1 VLYLEILLSRVGGEQ
16 QDRPVASGNLKKS
29 VARILASASL
39 FSFVLCLLFT
49 SGCGVTL
56 NTVPLTV
63 QPNSISF
70 GDVAVGQSQMVTVT
84 VSNPGYTAVNV
95 SDIQSDDAAFAPT
108 GLASTIP
115 AGGTSTFKV
124 AFAPSASKSYSS
136 QILIASA
143 AGTTK
148 VPVSGS
154 GHQGG
159 SPNPPASKSTLSV
172 SATSLQFGSETVGT
186 QEQQSLTLTAVG
198 NTPVNISSIT
208 LSGGSFQAVPP
219 ALPATLKG
227 GQSLTMPVQ
236 FIPKSTGSA
245 QGMLTIASDA
255 ANTPS
260 VAVSLSGV
268 GVIATSAGVPALTLS
283 PANVAFATVPIGSRA
298 VSSVTLTSSGTANLV
313 VQGLSTKGSGFTTGQ
328 LALPV
333 TLPPGQQISLPVT
346 FAPGSVGAAQG
357 QITVMDNATTGSTTI
372 GLSGTGATAGVPSIF
387 ANPTSLDFGDQ
398 TVASNSFKTI
408 TLVSNGAVPATV
420 KSVTVSGQDFT
431 SAVQGLPA
439 VLQPNQQLSIK
450 VQFIPA
456 VVGQASGTVTIVT
469 DAATPTTVVNL
480 LGNGVAPR
488 VGSLAASATSLSFG
502 SVTIGTKA
510 AKTVTVTSTG
520 TASASITAGSVSG
533 NGYTATY
540 GGVPVQNLA
549 GPITL
554 QPGQQASFAVAF
566 DAVAAGASSGQLTL
580 QTDTGSP
587 LSVSLAGIGAA
598 APSPALTMSVTS
610 LDFGDVQV
618 NTQETLQVT
627 LASSGTAPV
636 TISSTAI
643 AGAQFGIASSSFPAG
658 ITSLPAT
665 LDPGQQITL
674 NIAFQPTA
682 TGAVT
687 GDLTVSSDA
696 SGAATNVALT
706 GNGVPAPAPKLV
718 LSATTLNFGSTQLG
732 SKTTQALTITS
743 GGTAPLTISRAAIT
757 GTQFT
762 DGNPSL
768 PITLQPGQQMALT
781 LDFDPATAGADAET
795 LTITSNATPAN
806 VSVSLGGTG
815 TTAATPQ
822 LTASA
827 TSLSFGSVTVNS
839 GSMLPLTLTSSG
851 TAPVTITSETASGAG
866 YSVSGSSLP
875 LTLSPGQTVTLQL
888 TFNPTVAG
896 AASGNLA
903 INSNASS
910 GLLQVAMS
918 GTGAAIATPQ
928 LTASA
933 TSLNFGSVTV
943 NSGATLPL
951 TLTSSGTAP
960 ATISATTVS
969 GASYSVSGA
978 ALPLTLNPGQTATL
992 QLTFDP
998 TVAGAATGALAINS
1012 NAMGGLMQV
1021 ALSGTGA
1028 VIATPQ
1034 LTASSASLSFGNVTV
1049 NTGANLPLTLTSSGT
1064 APVTISAP
1072 TVSGAGYTVSGSAL
1086 PVTLSPGQTT
1096 TLQVTFDPT
1105 VAGTATGS
1113 LAINSNA
1120 TSGTIHVALSG
1131 TGTAPL
1137 SPQLTASSASL
1148 SFGNVTVNTSA
1159 TLPLILTS
1167 SGTAA
1172 VTISA
1177 ATVSGTG
1184 YTVAGSSLPLTLNP
1198 GQATTLQLTFDPTV
1212 IGAATGALAINNNGT
1227 SGTIHVTLNGT
1238 GAAALSPQLTVS
1250 PTSLAFGDVTLNTTS
1265 SLQVTLSS
1273 SGTAS
1278 VTVSAAT
1285 LSGAG
1290 FAASGATFPVT
1301 VSPGQ
1306 AVTIQVHFDPTVAG
1320 AASGQLAVTS
1330 NSASNG
1336 TALVQIT
1343 GNGVAVQHSIDL
1355 NWNAPTTSTDPVAGY
1370 NIYRSTNGGATF
1382 TKLNGSVDTVLDY
1395 TDSNVQSGTT
1405 YTYVVKGV
1413 DASGQESG
1421 PSNQISLPVP

>member
-1 VLYLEILLSRVGGEQ
+1 VPYLEILLSRVTGEQ
-16 QDRPVASGNLKKS
+16 QDRPVASGNLMKS
-29 VARILASASL
+29 VARILAGASL

-70 GDVAVGQSQMVTVT
+70 GDVAVGQRQMVTVT

-124 AFAPSASKSYSS
+124 AFAPSTSKSYSS

-198 NTPVNISSIT
+198 NAPVNISSIT

-236 FIPKSTGSA
+236 FIPKSPGSA

-255 ANTPS
+255 ANTPT

-283 PANVAFATVPIGSRA
+283 PATVAFATVPIGSRA

-313 VQGLSTKGSGFTTGQ
+313 VQSLSTKGSGFTTGQ

-357 QITVMDNATTGSTTI
+357 QITVVDNATTGSTTI

-408 TLVSNGAVPATV
+408 TLVSNGAVPVTV

-469 DAATPTTVVNL
+469 DAATPTTIVNL

-566 DAVAAGASSGQLTL
+566 DAVTAGASSGQLTL

-610 LDFGDVQV
+610 LDFGAVQV
-618 NTQETLQVT
+618 NKQETLQVM

-665 LDPGQQITL
+665 LNPGQQITL

-732 SKTTQALTITS
+732 SKTTQPLTITS
-743 GGTAPLTISRAAIT
+743 SGTAPLTISQLAIT

-768 PITLQPGQQMALT
+768 PITLQPGQQMALA
-781 LDFDPATAGADAET
+781 LDFDPATAGVDAET

-806 VSVSLGGTG
+806 VSVALSGSG

-822 LTASA
+822 LTSSA
-827 TSLSFGSVTVNS
+827 TSLNFGNVTVNS
-839 GSMLPLTLTSSG
+839 GASLPLTLTSSG
-851 TAPVTITSETASGAG
+851 TAPVTITAESVSGTG
-866 YSVSGSSLP
+866 YSVSGSS
-875 LTLSPGQTVTLQL
+875 
-888 TFNPTVAG
+888 
-896 AASGNLA
+896 
-903 INSNASS
+903 
-910 GLLQVAMS
+910 
-918 GTGAAIATPQ
+918 
-928 LTASA
+928 
-933 TSLNFGSVTV
+933 
-943 NSGATLPL
+943 
-951 TLTSSGTAP
+951 
-960 ATISATTVS
+960 
-969 GASYSVSGA
+969 
-978 ALPLTLNPGQTATL
+978 LPLTLNPGQTATL

-998 TVAGAATGALAINS
+998 TIAGASTGSLAISS
-1012 NAMGGLMQV
+1012 NASSGVLQV
-1021 ALSGTGA
+1021 VLSGTGA
-1028 VIATPQ
+1028 AMATPQ
-1034 LTASSASLSFGNVTV
+1034 LTASATSLSFGNVTV
-1049 NTGANLPLTLTSSGT
+1049 NTGATLPLTLTSSGT
-1064 APVTISAP
+1064 APVAVSAA
-1072 TVSGAGYTVSGSAL
+1072 TVTGTGYTVSGS
-1086 PVTLSPGQTT
+1086 T
-1096 TLQVTFDPT
+1096 
-1105 VAGTATGS
+1105 
-1113 LAINSNA
+1113 
-1120 TSGTIHVALSG
+1120 
-1131 TGTAPL
+1131 
-1137 SPQLTASSASL
+1137 
-1148 SFGNVTVNTSA
+1148 
-1159 TLPLILTS
+1159 
-1167 SGTAA
+1167 
-1172 VTISA
+1172 
-1177 ATVSGTG
+1177 
-1184 YTVAGSSLPLTLNP
+1184 LPLTLNP
-1198 GQATTLQLTFDPTV
+1198 GQTTTLQLTFDPTMA
-1212 IGAATGALAINNNGT
+1212 GPATGSLGINSNGT

-1238 GAAALSPQLTVS
+1238 GTAPLSPQLTVS
-1250 PTSLAFGDVTLNTTS
+1250 PTSLAFGNVTLGTTS

-1273 SGTAS
+1273 TGTAP
-1278 VTVSAAT
+1278 VAVSAAT
-1285 LSGAG
+1285 LSGTG

-1301 VSPGQ
+1301 LNPGL
-1306 AVTIQVHFDPTVAG
+1306 AVTIQVQFDPTLAG
-1320 AASGQLAVTS
+1320 AASGQLKVTS
-1330 NSASNG
+1330 NSAINN
-1336 TALVQIT
+1336 TAVVQIT
-1343 GNGVAVQHSIDL
+1343 GTGVAVQHSIDL
-1355 NWNAPTTSTDPVAGY
+1355 SWNAPTTSADPVFGY
-1370 NIYRSTNGGATF
+1370 NIYRSTNGGTTF
-1382 TKLNGSVDTVLDY
+1382 SKLNGSVETALAY
-1395 TDSNVQSGTT
+1395 TDNAVQSGTT
-1405 YTYVVKGV
+1405 YNYVVKSV
-1413 DASGQESG
+1413 DANGQESG
-1421 PSNQISLPVP
+1421 PSNQITLPVP

>member
-1 VLYLEILLSRVGGEQ
+1 
-16 QDRPVASGNLKKS
+16 
-29 VARILASASL
+29 
-39 FSFVLCLLFT
+39 
-49 SGCGVTL
+49 
-56 NTVPLTV
+56 
-63 QPNSISF
+63 
-70 GDVAVGQSQMVTVT
+70 
-84 VSNPGYTAVNV
+84 
-95 SDIQSDDAAFAPT
+95 
-108 GLASTIP
+108 
-115 AGGTSTFKV
+115 
-124 AFAPSASKSYSS
+124 
-136 QILIASA
+136 
-143 AGTTK
+143 
-148 VPVSGS
+148 
-154 GHQGG
+154 
-159 SPNPPASKSTLSV
+159 
-172 SATSLQFGSETVGT
+172 
-186 QEQQSLTLTAVG
+186 
-198 NTPVNISSIT
+198 
-208 LSGGSFQAVPP
+208 
-219 ALPATLKG
+219 
-227 GQSLTMPVQ
+227 
-236 FIPKSTGSA
+236 
-245 QGMLTIASDA
+245 
-255 ANTPS
+255 
-260 VAVSLSGV
+260 
-268 GVIATSAGVPALTLS
+268 
-283 PANVAFATVPIGSRA
+283 
-298 VSSVTLTSSGTANLV
+298 VTLTSSGTANLV

-408 TLVSNGAVPATV
+408 TLVSNGAVPVTV

-456 VVGQASGTVTIVT
+456 VVGQASGAVTIVT

-566 DAVAAGASSGQLTL
+566 DAVTAGASSGQLTL

-618 NTQETLQVT
+618 NTQDTLQVT

-658 ITSLPAT
+658 ITSLPTT
-665 LDPGQQITL
+665 LNPGQQITL

-687 GDLTVSSDA
+687 GDLTVSSNA
-696 SGAATNVALT
+696 SGAVTNVALT
-706 GNGVPAPAPKLV
+706 GNGVAAPAAKLV

-732 SKTTQALTITS
+732 SKTTQPLTITS
-743 GGTAPLTISRAAIT
+743 SGTAALTISQLAIT

-851 TAPVTITSETASGAG
+851 TAPVTITSETVSGAG

-875 LTLSPGQTVTLQL
+875 LTLSPGQT
-888 TFNPTVAG
+888 
-896 AASGNLA
+896 
-903 INSNASS
+903 
-910 GLLQVAMS
+910 
-918 GTGAAIATPQ
+918 
-928 LTASA
+928 
-933 TSLNFGSVTV
+933 
-943 NSGATLPL
+943 
-951 TLTSSGTAP
+951 
-960 ATISATTVS
+960 
-969 GASYSVSGA
+969 
-978 ALPLTLNPGQTATL
+978 ATL

-998 TVAGAATGALAINS
+998 TVTGVATGNLAINS
-1012 NAMGGLMQV
+1012 NASGGPVQV
-1021 ALSGTGA
+1021 TLSGTGA
-1028 VIATPQ
+1028 AITTPL
-1034 LTASSASLSFGNVTV
+1034 LTASAILLSFGSVTV
-1049 NTGANLPLTLTSSGT
+1049 STGASLALTLTSSGT

-1072 TVSGAGYTVSGSAL
+1072 TVSGTGYTISASSL
-1086 PVTLSPGQTT
+1086 PLTLSPGQTT
-1096 TLQVTFDPT
+1096 TLQVIFDPT
-1105 VAGTATGS
+1105 VAGTATGSLAINSNATSGPIRVALSGTGTAPLSPQLTASATLLNFGNVTVNAGATLPLILTSSGTAAVSITATAVSGIGYTVSGAAFPLTLNPGQTATLQIAFDPTIAGAATGS

-1137 SPQLTASSASL
+1137 SPQLTV
-1148 SFGNVTVNTSA
+1148 G
-1159 TLPLILTS
+1159 
-1167 SGTAA
+1167 
-1172 VTISA
+1172 
-1177 ATVSGTG
+1177 
-1184 YTVAGSSLPLTLNP
+1184 
-1198 GQATTLQLTFDPTV
+1198 
-1212 IGAATGALAINNNGT
+1212 
-1227 SGTIHVTLNGT
+1227 
-1238 GAAALSPQLTVS
+1238 

-1265 SLQVTLSS
+1265 SMQVTLSS
-1273 SGTAS
+1273 SGTAP

-1285 LSGAG
+1285 LSGTG

-1301 VSPGQ
+1301 INPGQ
-1306 AVTIQVHFDPTVAG
+1306 AVTIQVKFDPTVAG
-1320 AASGQLAVTS
+1320 AESGQLAVTS
-1330 NSASNG
+1330 NSANNG

-1355 NWNAPTTSTDPVAGY
+1355 TWNAPTTSTDPVAGY
-1370 NIYRSTNGGATF
+1370 NIYRSINGGTTF
-1382 TKLNGSVDTVLDY
+1382 SRLNGSVETTLAY
-1395 TDSNVQSGTT
+1395 TDAAVQSGTT
-1405 YTYVVKGV
+1405 YTYVVKSV